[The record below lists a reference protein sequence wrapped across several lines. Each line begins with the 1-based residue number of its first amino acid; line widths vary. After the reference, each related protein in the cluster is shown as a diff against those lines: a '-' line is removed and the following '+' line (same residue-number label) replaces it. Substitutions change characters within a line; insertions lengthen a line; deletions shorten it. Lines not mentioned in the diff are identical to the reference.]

1 MRLGVVLCMLLL
13 AIACGGS
20 SSSVEIEPAPSDA
33 DALLCDSVA
42 RTTALA
48 QCDSAI
54 KAMQVRYD
62 RLCLERR
69 AAYAVTDSALRRE
82 QLERNDMACREL
94 SDSLQRIIARREAI
108 EQ

>member
-1 MRLGVVLCMLLL
+1 MVLCVLLL

-42 RTTALA
+42 RTAALA

-62 RLCLERR
+62 RLCAERR
-69 AAYAVTDSALRRE
+69 EAYAITDSALRSE
-82 QLERNDMACREL
+82 HLERNDVACREL
-94 SDSLQRIIARREAI
+94 SDSLQRVITRREAI
-108 EQ
+108 ER